1 MRAKH
6 SSTTL
11 AGVVLALLAGF
22 LTTTSLSP
30 PAAASPATASAP
42 ATPSAAGTP
51 AGPAAPAS
59 PAAPAAPATPSAP
72 GPTAVAADCAAQG
85 APGSDAAGRAI
96 TAACTQVAAGTW
108 YTWGGGHGPAPGAT
122 YGSVDPSDPERSR
135 NDPYR
140 IGFDCSGLVRWAW
153 SQAVGQ
159 DVVGQKDAA
168 EIFGLPGQ
176 RLGTDTAALLPG
188 DLVFWG
194 RSWVHHVAIYLGAGK
209 IVEARESDTHL
220 MVSELASHTM
230 ADYAGALRFAPGDP
244 GTPPGGTTTHRTW
257 SSGVNVRPA
266 PSTAGT
272 PVAVL
277 PGPTTVRVS
286 CQLHAQSVTAE
297 GYTNDAW
304 SYLPDY
310 PGWISNIY
318 IQGPAW
324 LTDVPECKPRT
335 VSRS

>member
-1 MRAKH
+1 MRSKH
-6 SSTTL
+6 PTTNL
-11 AGVVLALLAGF
+11 AGVVLALLAGL
-22 LTTTSLSP
+22 LTTTVLVSP
-30 PAAASPATASAP
+30 ASASPAPPSAPTVPSAPGTAATPGPPTPTAP
-42 ATPSAAGTP
+42 ATP
-51 AGPAAPAS
+51 
-59 PAAPAAPATPSAP
+59 ATATAP
-72 GPTAVAADCAAQG
+72 GPTAAADCAAQG
-85 APGSDAAGRAI
+85 APSSEAAGRAI

-108 YTWGGGHGPAPGAT
+108 YTWGGGHGPTPGAT

-194 RSWVHHVAIYLGAGK
+194 RSWVHHVAIYLGAGR

-220 MVSELASHTM
+220 MVSDLTSHTM
-230 ADYAGALRFAPGDP
+230 SDYAGAVRFAPGDQ
-244 GTPPGGTTTHRTW
+244 GTPPGGTTTQRTW

-286 CQLHAQSVTAE
+286 CQVHGQSVTAE

-310 PGWISNIY
+310 RGWISNIY
-318 IQGPAW
+318 LQGPAW
-324 LTDVPECKPRT
+324 LTDVPECKPQPAL
-335 VSRS
+335 RS